1 MIRVFVVSRSS
12 TPRARLAAL
21 CRTAGLEVVGEGVAL
36 PDSLSG
42 PVDAIVALDDDADTP
57 DPHDDAAPALVLVSD
72 RPGARDRA
80 AQSSGRGWAV
90 VPLHAE
96 AEDLASAAWAAVRG
110 FAVSPAVHGESQA
123 AAPNT
128 RDAVESFEPMTPR
141 EREIL
146 ELLAQGL
153 SNRAI
158 AGALGISEHTVK
170 FHLASIYGKL
180 GASTR
185 TGAVRRALRRGL
197 ITI

>member
-1 MIRVFVVSRSS
+1 MIRVFVVSRSCAAR
-12 TPRARLAAL
+12 TRLAAL
-21 CRTAGLEVVGEGVAL
+21 CRTAGLEVVGEGVRL
-36 PDSLSG
+36 PDLLSG
-42 PVDAIVALDDDADTP
+42 RVDATIALDDDADGP
-57 DPHDDAAPALVLVSD
+57 DPYDDTAPAMVLVSD
-72 RPGARDRA
+72 RPDAGARA

-90 VPLHAE
+90 VPLQAE
-96 AEDLASAAWAAVRG
+96 AEDLAAAAWAAVRG
-110 FAVSPAVHGESQA
+110 FAVSPAADPESRGA
-123 AAPNT
+123 ASDTADT
-128 RDAVESFEPMTPR
+128 LESVEPMTPR

>member
-1 MIRVFVVSRSS
+1 VIRVFVVSRSS
-12 TPRARLAAL
+12 AARTRLAAL

-36 PDSLSG
+36 PDSPIG
-42 PVDAIVALDDDADTP
+42 GVDAIVALDDDVGGP
-57 DPHDDAAPALVLVSD
+57 DPHDDTAPALVLVSD
-72 RPGARDRA
+72 RPAARGRA

-96 AEDLASAAWAAVRG
+96 AEDLAAAAWAAVRG
-110 FAVSPAVHGESQA
+110 FAVSPAVEAESEVA
-123 AAPNT
+123 TSAT
-128 RDAVESFEPMTPR
+128 RDTVDSVEPMTPR

>member
-12 TPRARLAAL
+12 AARSRLAAL

-42 PVDAIVALDDDADTP
+42 RVDALVALDDPEGP
-57 DPHDDAAPALVLVSD
+57 DPHDDTAPALVLVSD
-72 RPGARDRA
+72 RPEARVRA
-80 AQSSGRGWAV
+80 ADSSRRGWAL

-96 AEDLASAAWAAVRG
+96 AEDLAAAAWAAVRG
-110 FAVSPAVHGESQA
+110 FAVSPAVDAESGA
-123 AAPNT
+123 AALDT
-128 RDAVESFEPMTPR
+128 RDSVERVEPMTPR